1 MTIVRLI
8 GQGGQA
14 AVYSG
19 RWVGVPVAVK
29 VPRHL
34 RKNHALRKEASFLS
48 RLRHPSVC
56 ALYGHTL
63 MPDGSSALLLELLPS
78 TLTALLEQPQPLP
91 ACLAGRIASEVA
103 AGIAFLHRNN
113 VMHRDIKPS
122 NVLLDGSAHAKVAD
136 FGIAA
141 LIDKTSSRASPSSSA
156 STAAAPSAS
165 PPSSGHTAGIGTRY
179 FMATAPSP
187 PSTPAEYLFTPA
199 APLSRRPRCA
209 PPPRWSSGLPTTS
222 SATSTRTGCCSG
234 PSCTRGDAHS
244 REALLRSDAPR
255 LLLPSESALPSF
267 SLPGT
272 LATWTSTRRAAASMT
287 SAPPPA
293 SSRTARLSRTSSGA
307 ACSCSPRAGE
317 LKPSSRRG
325 PLSEPLCAVSLS
337 QPPRTPLPRPSGL

>member
-1 MTIVRLI
+1 MAYCESSAAPQSRHWPPGEGSAQPLSTIARHVASWRWRSLLRAGPTASAASAASAAPHAEISASEVTIVRLI

-122 NVLLDGSAHAKVAD
+122 NVLLDGTAHAKVAD

-179 FMATAPSP
+179 FMAPEVRSSSSLVQRSAYNEQCDVYS
-187 PSTPAEYLFTPA
+187 YGML
-199 APLSRRPRCA
+199 L
-209 PPPRWSSGLPTTS
+209 WSLMHQ
-222 SATSTRTGCCSG
+222 R
-234 PSCTRGDAHS
+234 
-244 REALLRSDAPR
+244 
-255 LLLPSESALPSF
+255 
-267 SLPGT
+267 
-272 LATWTSTRRAAASMT
+272 RRA
-287 SAPPPA
+287 
-293 SSRTARLSRTSSGA
+293 
-307 ACSCSPRAGE
+307 
-317 LKPSSRRG
+317 
-325 PLSEPLCAVSLS
+325 
-337 QPPRTPLPRPSGL
+337 

>member
-1 MTIVRLI
+1 MTLVRLI

-19 RWVGVPVAVK
+19 RWLGVPVAVK
-29 VPRHL
+29 VTRHL
-34 RKNHALRKEASFLS
+34 RTNHELRKEASFLS

-56 ALYGHTL
+56 ALYGHSL

-78 TLTALLEQPQPLP
+78 TLAALLEQPQPLP

-122 NVLLDGSAHAKVAD
+122 NVLLDGTAHAKVAD

-156 STAAAPSAS
+156 STATASSAS

-187 PSTPAEYLFTPA
+187 PSHPRR
-199 APLSRRPRCA
+199 APLHTCGSSQQAPEVRPSSSLVQRSAYNEQCDVFSYGMLL
-209 PPPRWSSGLPTTS
+209 WSLMHQ
-222 SATSTRTGCCSG
+222 R
-234 PSCTRGDAHS
+234 
-244 REALLRSDAPR
+244 
-255 LLLPSESALPSF
+255 
-267 SLPGT
+267 
-272 LATWTSTRRAAASMT
+272 RRA
-287 SAPPPA
+287 
-293 SSRTARLSRTSSGA
+293 
-307 ACSCSPRAGE
+307 
-317 LKPSSRRG
+317 
-325 PLSEPLCAVSLS
+325 
-337 QPPRTPLPRPSGL
+337 

>member
-56 ALYGHTL
+56 ALYGHSL

-78 TLTALLEQPQPLP
+78 TLAALLEQPQPLP

-156 STAAAPSAS
+156 STATASSAS

-187 PSTPAEYLFTPA
+187 PSHPSR
-199 APLSRRPRCA
+199 APLHIDGREQAPEVRPSSSLVQRSAYNEQCDVYSYGMLL
-209 PPPRWSSGLPTTS
+209 WSLMHQ
-222 SATSTRTGCCSG
+222 R
-234 PSCTRGDAHS
+234 
-244 REALLRSDAPR
+244 
-255 LLLPSESALPSF
+255 
-267 SLPGT
+267 
-272 LATWTSTRRAAASMT
+272 RRA
-287 SAPPPA
+287 
-293 SSRTARLSRTSSGA
+293 
-307 ACSCSPRAGE
+307 
-317 LKPSSRRG
+317 
-325 PLSEPLCAVSLS
+325 
-337 QPPRTPLPRPSGL
+337 

>member
-1 MTIVRLI
+1 MTIDRLI

-19 RWVGVPVAVK
+19 RWLGVPVAVK
-29 VPRHL
+29 VTRHL
-34 RKNHALRKEASFLS
+34 RKNHSPRKEASFLS

-141 LIDKTSSRASPSSSA
+141 LIDKTSSRAPPSS
-156 STAAAPSAS
+156 S

-187 PSTPAEYLFTPA
+187 PSHPSR
-199 APLSRRPRCA
+199 APLHIDGHEQA
-209 PPPRWSSGLPTTS
+209 PEVRSSSSLVQRSAYNEQCDVYSYGMLLWSLMHQ
-222 SATSTRTGCCSG
+222 R
-234 PSCTRGDAHS
+234 
-244 REALLRSDAPR
+244 
-255 LLLPSESALPSF
+255 
-267 SLPGT
+267 
-272 LATWTSTRRAAASMT
+272 RRA
-287 SAPPPA
+287 
-293 SSRTARLSRTSSGA
+293 
-307 ACSCSPRAGE
+307 
-317 LKPSSRRG
+317 
-325 PLSEPLCAVSLS
+325 
-337 QPPRTPLPRPSGL
+337 

>member
-8 GQGGQA
+8 GRGGQA

-19 RWVGVPVAVK
+19 RWLGVPVAVK
-29 VPRHL
+29 VRRHL
-34 RKNHALRKEASFLS
+34 RENHELRKEASFLS

-63 MPDGSSALLLELLPS
+63 LPDGSSALLLELLPS
-78 TLTALLEQPQPLP
+78 TLASLLEQPQPLP

-165 PPSSGHTAGIGTRY
+165 PPSSGYTAGIGTRY

-187 PSTPAEYLFTPA
+187 PSHPSR
-199 APLSRRPRCA
+199 APLHIDRHEQA
-209 PPPRWSSGLPTTS
+209 PEVRSSSSLVQPSAYNEQCDVYSYGMLLWSLMHQ
-222 SATSTRTGCCSG
+222 R
-234 PSCTRGDAHS
+234 
-244 REALLRSDAPR
+244 
-255 LLLPSESALPSF
+255 
-267 SLPGT
+267 
-272 LATWTSTRRAAASMT
+272 RRA
-287 SAPPPA
+287 
-293 SSRTARLSRTSSGA
+293 
-307 ACSCSPRAGE
+307 
-317 LKPSSRRG
+317 
-325 PLSEPLCAVSLS
+325 
-337 QPPRTPLPRPSGL
+337 